1 MMIVHLNGWPGV
13 RKKTIGS
20 QLAKNLRARF
30 IHNHLLHDV
39 AVVCAGLNDP
49 DRWVLYEQVRTA
61 AYACLKKRS
70 LTEVFVMTNCLR
82 KNAPRELE
90 AWNRVVDLAVSRN
103 VPLVPVVLEAAPDE
117 IIRRVES
124 PERSGKKLTDPAQ
137 LRSYLAEDTLQYPA
151 VSELLVLDVTSL
163 KPEEAAA
170 RIEDHLT
177 HIRSSLQ
184 TASARHLQFR

>member
-1 MMIVHLNGWPGV
+1 MIVHLNGWPGV
-13 RKKTIGS
+13 GKKTIGS
-20 QLAKNLRARF
+20 ELAKNLRARF

-39 AVVCAGLNDP
+39 AIVCAGLNDP
-49 DRWVLYEQVRTA
+49 DRWVLYERVRTA
-61 AYACLKKRS
+61 AYASLKRRS
-70 LTEVFVMTNCLR
+70 LTEVFVMTNGLC

-117 IIRRVES
+117 IIRRVQS
-124 PERSGKKLTDPAQ
+124 PERSGRKLTDPTQ

-163 KPEEAAA
+163 KAEEAVA

-177 HIRSSLQ
+177 DIRASLQ
-184 TASARHLQFR
+184 PASARHLQFR